1 MPTPKKI
8 SSRYSKA
15 LTAVWISLSLP
26 LRRTARK
33 GRETEYKREFG
44 SSRLEFASET
54 GNAASLIL

>member
-8 SSRYSKA
+8 SSRHSKA

-33 GRETEYKREFG
+33 GRETEYKHKFG
-44 SSRLEFASET
+44 SSKPKFVRET
-54 GNAASLIL
+54 GNPASLVL